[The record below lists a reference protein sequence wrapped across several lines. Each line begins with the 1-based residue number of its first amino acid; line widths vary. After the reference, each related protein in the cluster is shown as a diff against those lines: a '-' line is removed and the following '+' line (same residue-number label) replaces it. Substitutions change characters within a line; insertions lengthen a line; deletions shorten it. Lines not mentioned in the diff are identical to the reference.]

1 MRKYGNRY
9 SSGLTLTDR
18 EAVRLSKI
26 IMSIEQMAAKENRF
40 IGEARELRDA
50 AYWLRKVI
58 KDADRAYVFD

>member
-18 EAVRLSKI
+18 EAIRIKKMVLALEK
-26 IMSIEQMAAKENRF
+26 MAKKEGRF
-40 IGEARELRDA
+40 IDEARELKDQ

-58 KDADRAYVFD
+58 KNADRAYVFD